1 MKRKII
7 FTIILL
13 MAATNII
20 LAKAKSDPYVEAA
33 GEDWGDL
40 SAPSSIWSPYAAVVH
55 AGQLESDTDVD
66 AFSVTFAD
74 TKIEFPLQI
83 FVPVCGQ
90 HFSDFRPSVAL
101 IGPGLEAPPSG
112 SLPFTLP
119 KGMGAQ
125 VFVDDRSSNGLRIA
139 LPSNNITGDQP
150 VYSTNKHTFT
160 VPQAGDYTVAV
171 WEPNGNSGAYM
182 LSTGAGGDTFANRPR
197 SELDA
202 AFEQIF
208 SGAWIGQDCNA
219 PLTLATCA
227 TDSASEGSPSVKNA
241 SGNFMLTGIVRDTAT
256 CQPISAA
263 QISYSVIGS
272 ENSHPNGK
280 VTTDAQGGYQIES
293 ALADSYTQ
301 YTHIMVMI
309 TAEGY
314 QMAVA
319 DYTLGNNIGDA
330 ATFDLALQP
339 AP

>member
-1 MKRKII
+1 MNRKTI
-7 FTIILL
+7 FLLILL
-13 MAATNII
+13 LVASNLL
-20 LAKAKSDPYVEAA
+20 LAKAKSDPYVEVA
-33 GEDWGDL
+33 GQDWGDL
-40 SAPSSIWSPYAAVVH
+40 TNPSSIWSPYAAVVH

-66 AFSVTFAD
+66 AFSVTFPD
-74 TKIEFPLQI
+74 PKLGLQFQI

-101 IGPGLEAPPSG
+101 IGAGLESPPAG

-125 VFVDDRSSNGLRIA
+125 VVLDDRNLNGARIA
-139 LPSNNITGDQP
+139 VSYNNITGDQP
-150 VYSTNKHTFT
+150 VYSTRLQKFS

-171 WEPNGNSGAYM
+171 WEPNGNVGAYM
-182 LSTGAGGDTFANRPR
+182 LSTGTGGDSFADRPQA
-197 SELDA
+197 ELDA
-202 AFEQIF
+202 AFDQLF

-227 TDSASEGSPSVKNA
+227 TDSASGDSASPAVENA
-241 SGNFMLTGIVRDTAT
+241 SGNFLLTGIVRDTAT

-263 QISYSVIGS
+263 EISYSVIGS
-272 ENSHPNGK
+272 ENSHPSGK
-280 VTTDAQGGYQIES
+280 VTTDAQGSYQIES
-293 ALADSYTQ
+293 KLINS

-309 TAEGY
+309 TASGY

-319 DYTLGNNIGDA
+319 DYTLRADMGDS

-339 AP
+339 KP